1 MSAKFQYLRSPVRD
15 QVFWL
20 ISELTNLGAQH
31 VDSLYLILMRQIR
44 GGDTSQF
51 TTTLCDHILRL
62 FELHKSWLETN
73 PKVIPFAVY
82 TFLRAIADHR
92 TSQLQPLQQKEI
104 RFVLMLMREK
114 WMHCVPI
121 GRDLIR
127 VLKDLSTLP
136 EFAQFWDDMVNHP
149 KQLSPKFGG
158 VQAMLNSPTPK
169 DFLKCRLT
177 PDIEHKL
184 LFILQNVRYI
194 CICLYECVHWPHSVA
209 SFALLI
215 SRKTWIGSRN
225 GSSARQN
232 PSRFMWMLSDTWSL
246 DGIRPTR
253 FCRVI
258 SCLAM

>member
-51 TTTLCDHILRL
+51 NATLCDHILRL

-82 TFLRAIADHR
+82 TFLRTIADHR
-92 TSQLQPLQQKEI
+92 TSQLQSLQQKEI
-104 RFVLMLMREK
+104 RFVHMLMREK

-121 GRDLIR
+121 GRDLVR

-136 EFAQFWDDMVNHP
+136 EFAQLWDDMVNHP
-149 KQLSPKFGG
+149 HKLSPKFGG

-177 PDIEHKL
+177 PDVEHKL
-184 LFILQNVRYI
+184 LFILQNVSFSSAFL
-194 CICLYECVHWPHSVA
+194 LYTRWLLLHSSV
-209 SFALLI
+209 SLI
-215 SRKTWIGSRN
+215 SRKTWIGSRS
-225 GSSARQN
+225 GSSAHQN
-232 PSRFMWMLSDTWSL
+232 PSHFT
-246 DGIRPTR
+246 
-253 FCRVI
+253 
-258 SCLAM
+258 